1 MPLDLQPPTSLA
13 RPADKRAALH
23 RLVFSRFRKRWDLG
37 SRTST
42 PGQGRDTR
50 QGRDPRQG
58 RRSVRGGPPT
68 QRGLAASLVP
78 PAPRPLGLLRVL
90 SPFWIATAGLDLL
103 FSGLPGGH
111 VGGFAVHGLALVV
124 GFHAWHRALHDPRSG
139 LLFRLHVR
147 HHVMNYP
154 ASRPTT
160 ARYLADG
167 GEGQEVSLAVIAL
180 GLLVAS
186 ALLGTRPVALA
197 GYALGFA
204 AMLVAGGALHRAM
217 HTRRT
222 PLLAFGWFRD
232 MRLLHLRHHIDPKVN
247 FGIVEYG
254 LDALLGSLVRPLR
267 SRVEPAAPRRI
278 AG

>member
-1 MPLDLQPPTSLA
+1 MPLDLQPPKSLA
-13 RPADKRAALH
+13 RPADNRAVLQ
-23 RLVFSRFRKRWDLG
+23 RLVFSRFRKRWELR
-37 SRTST
+37 SRPST
-42 PGQGRDTR
+42 PGQGRDLR
-50 QGRDPRQG
+50 RGRKR
-58 RRSVRGGPPT
+58 VRGGPRT
-68 QRGLAASLVP
+68 QRGLPTPRVP
-78 PAPRPLGLLRVL
+78 PAPQPPGLVRIL

-139 LLFRLHVR
+139 RLFRLHVR

-167 GEGQEVSLAVIAL
+167 GPGQELSLALIAL
-180 GLLVAS
+180 GLLAAS
-186 ALLGTRPVALA
+186 ALLGTRPLVLA

-217 HTRRT
+217 HTQRT
-222 PLLAFGWFRD
+222 PLLVFRWFRD
-232 MRLLHLRHHIDPKVN
+232 MRLLHQRHHVDPKVN

-267 SRVEPAAPRRI
+267 SRVEQPASRRV

>member
-1 MPLDLQPPTSLA
+1 MPLNLPPPQSLV
-13 RPADKRAALH
+13 RLADTRAAVQ
-23 RLVFSRFRKRWDLG
+23 RLVFSRFRKRWELR
-37 SRTST
+37 SLAST
-42 PGQGRDTR
+42 LGQGRD
-50 QGRDPRQG
+50 PWQG
-58 RRSVRGGPPT
+58 RRRVEGGPRT
-68 QRGLAASLVP
+68 QRGLPASLVP
-78 PAPRPLGLLRVL
+78 SAPRPLGLVRVL

-139 LLFRLHVR
+139 RLFRLHVR

-167 GEGQEVSLAVIAL
+167 GPGQEVSLAVIAL

-186 ALLGTRPVALA
+186 ALLGTQPVALA

-222 PLLAFGWFRD
+222 PLLAFRWFRD
-232 MRLLHLRHHIDPKVN
+232 MRALHQRHHVDPKVN

-254 LDALLGSLVRPLR
+254 LDALLRSLVPPLR
-267 SRVEPAAPRRI
+267 SRVEPAVPRRVPR
-278 AG
+278 